1 MGFLGDVF
9 MLESKCKSCL
19 ENVDL
24 KRNIHEN
31 QINDA
36 IDKLTRNK
44 KIKCVSDEVYQFRL
58 LQCRD
63 CKYLESGTTCLQ
75 CGCFVQI
82 RAKLAEEG
90 CPLSKHKR
98 WTPINNI

>member
-1 MGFLGDVF
+1 

-19 ENVDL
+19 ENVDT
-24 KRNIHEN
+24 KRHISQK

-36 IDKLTRNK
+36 IDSLSKNK
-44 KIKCVSDEVYQFRL
+44 KIKFVRDEVYEFRL

-63 CKYLESGTTCLQ
+63 CDYLEFGTTCLK

-82 RAKLAEEG
+82 RAKLADAG
-90 CPLSKHKR
+90 CPLSKQKR
-98 WTPINNI
+98 WNPGK